1 VKAMSE
7 QKSVEEAQK
16 LEVKAVAEGEAALS
30 LPEEAW
36 STPQFMETL
45 LRHPKA
51 FFNDVAEEKRLDNF
65 AKRLFG
71 FSTVLLGFYGLL
83 MGLFGG

>member
-1 VKAMSE
+1 MSE
-7 QKSVEEAQK
+7 KKSVEEAQK
-16 LEVKAVAEGEAALS
+16 LEVKAVAGEEAVLA

-36 STPQFMETL
+36 ATPQFMETL

-51 FFNDVAEEKRLDNF
+51 FLNDVAEEKRLDNF